1 MSYKTM
7 TIQQVIEDIDHNKL
21 YLPALQRKFVWGKHQ
36 IQLLLD
42 SLMRRYPIGTFL
54 FWKLHRK
61 SADEYV
67 FYEFLKE
74 YDQRRPYNRRK
85 TGAFTHEEIYGVLDG
100 QQRLS
105 SLFIGLMGTHAEKA
119 PYKRSWNDA
128 AYEKMCL
135 YLNLLSLP
143 YVIKDQGGIEM
154 LEERN
159 FEFRFL
165 PPAEAERQDSRRVR
179 LEVDGEPASERVE
192 PVFWLKVG
200 DVLSWDVDP
209 DLDQIVEDI
218 MAQCTSLTQG
228 QSIQDNKRLIRKCLG
243 TLHKRICSEPL
254 VNYFEIAKDDLEDIL
269 KIFIRVNS
277 GGTILGKTDLLFS
290 TIVATWDDGREEIE
304 RLLQEINAK
313 GDGFNFS
320 NEYLMRCCLMLT
332 DGPVVYKVNSFKAD
346 NVKKVQTEWPMVAEA
361 MRKTAGL
368 LAEFGFNGS
377 LLTSQNATIIIAYHI
392 YKGGDLGKG
401 SKEEIRKYL
410 IHALLTRIFSSS
422 QDQLLA
428 SLRNALREEVA
439 VELGTKVY
447 RLRRTSF
454 SFGDLLAAGLPS
466 RKSLAVSEAEIETFL
481 ARKKGPDAF
490 AVLSLL
496 YPHLRFHDQ
505 VFHQDHI
512 HPFSQFRADKFAELG
527 LTKEKQA
534 QWLECRDAIANL
546 QLLRGRENVEK
557 NATPLVDWMARMSE
571 AERAAFRRDNYF
583 PAEVG
588 LEFARFEEF
597 YQQRKELL
605 RERLRAELAITS
617 ESQGAPVDDWEVP
630 EDVSDE
636 DALAL
641 EHSTI

>member
-1 MSYKTM
+1 MSYKSK
-7 TIQQVIEDIDHNKL
+7 TIQQAIEDIDHNKL

-36 IQLLLD
+36 IQLLFD
-42 SLMRRYPIGTFL
+42 SLMRNYPIGTFL
-54 FWKLHRK
+54 FWKLSRK
-61 SADEYV
+61 KADDYV

-105 SLFIGLMGTHAEKA
+105 SLYIGLMGTHAEKA

-143 YVIKDQGGIEM
+143 YVIKDQGSIDMHED
-154 LEERN
+154 RN

-165 PPAEAERQDSRRVR
+165 PPTEAGQQNSRRLRV
-179 LEVDGEPASERVE
+179 EEDGVPASERVE

-200 DVLSWDVDP
+200 DVLNWDADP
-209 DLDQIVEDI
+209 DLDQSVEDF
-218 MAQCTSLTQG
+218 ADRCTSETQR
-228 QSIQDNKRLIRKCLG
+228 QAIRDNKRVIRKGLG

-254 VNYFEIAKDDLEDIL
+254 LNYFEIAKDDLEDIL

-304 RLLQEINAK
+304 KLLQEINSK
-313 GDGFNFS
+313 GDTFNFT

-332 DGPVVYKVNSFKAD
+332 DAPVVYKVNSFKTE
-346 NVKKVQTEWPMVAEA
+346 NVQRVQTEWPKIADAV
-361 MRKTAGL
+361 RKTVGL
-368 LAEFGFNGS
+368 LAELGFNGS

-392 YKGGDLGKG
+392 YKGGDLGKA
-401 SKEEIRKYL
+401 SKEDIRKYL

-428 SLRNALREEVA
+428 SLRNSLREESA
-439 VELGTKVY
+439 ATEFGAKAY
-447 RLRRTSF
+447 RLRRPAF
-454 SFGDLLAAGLPS
+454 CFNDLLTAGLPS
-466 RKSLAVSEAEIETFL
+466 RKSLAVSEAEIELFL

-490 AVLSLL
+490 AVLCLL
-496 YPHLRFHDQ
+496 YPHLRFQDQ
-505 VFHQDHI
+505 VFHQDHV
-512 HPFSQFRADKFAELG
+512 HPFSQFRADQFTELG
-527 LTKEKQA
+527 LTKEEQA
-534 QWLECRDAIANL
+534 QWLECRDAVPNL
-546 QLLRGRENVEK
+546 QLLQGRENVRK
-557 NATPLVDWMARMSE
+557 NDTPLFDWMASMPE

-583 PAEVG
+583 PEGVG
-588 LEFARFEEF
+588 LEFARFKEF
-597 YQQRKELL
+597 HRQRKEI
-605 RERLRAELAITS
+605 LRAKLRTELAITS
-617 ESQGAPVDDWEVP
+617 ELQGAPADDWE
-630 EDVSDE
+630 
-636 DALAL
+636 AM
-641 EHSTI
+641 